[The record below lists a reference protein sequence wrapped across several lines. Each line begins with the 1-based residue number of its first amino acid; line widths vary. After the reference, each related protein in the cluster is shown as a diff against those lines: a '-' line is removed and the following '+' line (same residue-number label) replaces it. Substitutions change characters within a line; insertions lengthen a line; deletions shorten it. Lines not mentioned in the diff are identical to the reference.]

1 MGPLSRSPCPQ
12 SAPTQAANYRLAALV
27 AVTERERAYRYDFMR
42 QFRERPVPNMFL
54 EPSFSRGVSFSY
66 NIIRLWRSFAYGGSK
81 WPRNIKAPKTI
92 HQQLSITSMRLIT
105 IVKPPSIMRAE
116 LMKKRGIMP
125 TWPMAML
132 AMQSIMQ
139 RKRVNITL
147 RNTGQKNRPINHG
160 RSAQCSLSRD
170 NNGRQWRLA
179 RRLHRTGDQKCPFA
193 FIWRHGGLRAFL
205 PAELRLRSKQEA
217 QADLPQGRM

>member
-1 MGPLSRSPCPQ
+1 VGY
-12 SAPTQAANYRLAALV
+12 PTPWKSSVSDNYRIV
-27 AVTERERAYRYDFMR
+27 ARVAMTERGRAYRCGFMC
-42 QFRERPVPNMFL
+42 QFRERRMPDMFL
-54 EPSFSRGVSFSY
+54 ELSFSRGVHSY
-66 NIIRLWRSFAYGGSK
+66 NIIHPWRSQ
-81 WPRNIKAPKTI
+81 WLRNIKAPKTI
-92 HQQLSITSMRLIT
+92 HQQLSIMSMRLTT

-147 RNTGQKNRPINHG
+147 RNTGRKNRPINHG

-193 FIWRHGGLRAFL
+193 FIWRHGDLRAFL

-217 QADLPQGRM
+217 QADLPRGRM